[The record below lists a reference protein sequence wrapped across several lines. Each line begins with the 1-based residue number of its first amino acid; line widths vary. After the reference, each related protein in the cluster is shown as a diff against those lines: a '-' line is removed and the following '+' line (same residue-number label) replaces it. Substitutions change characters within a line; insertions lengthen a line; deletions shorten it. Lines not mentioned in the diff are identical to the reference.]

1 MCHGIAAVSGGDI
14 ADLRYALPATYD
26 ALDKIVRQGA
36 YQALGMPKFYF
47 LTEDDVAAVKS
58 YLLSRRKELTD
69 SVH

>member
-1 MCHGIAAVSGGDI
+1 MCHGIGAVSGGDV

-47 LTEDDVAAVKS
+47 LSQADVAAVKS
-58 YLLSRRKELTD
+58 YLLSRRKELID
-69 SVH
+69 SMH